1 MGNRTGRRLRKFY
14 AEQVAWALAQIDRF
28 FGQSISVE
36 AYIQVC
42 HELGQEP
49 DPDEMPPELSDF
61 PLEIQE
67 AFLIHAMLP
76 DRWDG
81 ASGSY
86 MGKDWSPL
94 RDLLDIHKVEDQRT
108 VTFFLKHVESTNTIN
123 INGELKR
130 KQDADKR
137 RAKTR

>member
-1 MGNRTGRRLRKFY
+1 
-14 AEQVAWALAQIDRF
+14 
-28 FGQSISVE
+28 
-36 AYIQVC
+36 
-42 HELGQEP
+42 
-49 DPDEMPPELSDF
+49 MPPELSDF